1 MHRPMR
7 RLPLL
12 RHWLVPVALVL
23 LLLAQSLALVHG
35 VLHARPAAAASL
47 ATVAAATSGSNL
59 FGDHTTTDC
68 RLFDQAAPTDLAP
81 VPVPALSFALDTTP
95 PVAAPQAVPLVARL
109 RAFRAR
115 DPPLSLA

>member
-1 MHRPMR
+1 MLRPLR
-7 RLPLL
+7 RLTPL
-12 RHWLVPVALVL
+12 RHWLVLVAVAL

-35 VLHARPAAAASL
+35 VLHAKPGTTSS
-47 ATVAAATSGSNL
+47 VARMATSGGSL
-59 FGDHTTTDC
+59 FGDHTATDC

-81 VPVPALSFALDTTP
+81 MPVLALAFSLDTTP
-95 PVAAPQAVPLVARL
+95 AVAAPQAVPLVARL

>member
-1 MHRPMR
+1 MHHPLR
-7 RLPLL
+7 RLTPL

-35 VLHARPAAAASL
+35 VLHARAPAAASVARTTAPAS
-47 ATVAAATSGSNL
+47 SL
-59 FGDHTTTDC
+59 FGDHTATDC

-81 VPVPALSFALDTTP
+81 MPVLALSFALDTTP